1 MRAFIQQPVVQVFLY
16 ALLTAVATSFGALPF
31 VFIRNLSQRAAAYAN
46 AIAAGLMLG
55 ASFGLIVEGT
65 QHDGAAT
72 FLGAIAGVAFILLTQ
87 KLLGDHGHETEF
99 LGARGAGA
107 RRMLLVIVIMTVH
120 SFAEG
125 AAVGVSFGGGAALA
139 TAITLAIAVHNI
151 PEGLAIS
158 AVMRPQGASVLSCAW
173 WSFVSS
179 VPQPLAAVPA
189 FLFVSRVSAAL
200 PYGLGFAAGAMVF
213 MVLVELLPEA
223 YEQAMARGIAVV
235 TSLTMVAMLLVQ
247 RFL

>member
-1 MRAFIQQPVVQVFLY
+1 MSSLAAHPVMQVFVY
-16 ALLTAVATSFGALPF
+16 ALLTAIATALGAIPF
-31 VFIRNLSQRAAAYAN
+31 AFIGTLSRRAAAHAN

-65 QHDGAAT
+65 HHDGIAT
-72 FLGAIAGVAFILLTQ
+72 FIGVLAGVAFIILTQ
-87 KLLGDHGHETEF
+87 RLLGDADHETAF

-125 AAVGVSFGGGAALA
+125 AAVGVSFGGGERLA
-139 TAITLAIAVHNI
+139 TAITLAVAVHNI

-158 AVMRPQGASVLSCAW
+158 AVMRPQGASVWSCAW
-173 WSFVSS
+173 WSFFSS
-179 VPQPLAAVPA
+179 IPQPLAAVPA
-189 FLFVSRVSAAL
+189 FLFVSHFARLL

-213 MVLVELLPEA
+213 MVLAELLPEA
-223 YEQAMARGIAVV
+223 YEEAMARGVAVV
-235 TSLTMVAMLLVQ
+235 TSLSLVGMLLVQ
-247 RFL
+247 AYL